1 MNRKKLGEFMIY
13 TRRNGIALITLALIM
28 AVLTCG
34 CTSSGSNS
42 AGNGATDSPGADSPS
57 TFQEVAGKYVNV
69 DDASSYITL
78 NPDGSARIVTDTGTI
93 ETSIYMEI
101 PDLYLADGTVIS
113 PYPVQDGTLTYQGMK
128 FKK

>member
-1 MNRKKLGEFMIY
+1 MIY
-13 TRRNGIALITLALIM
+13 IRCNGMALITLALVL

-42 AGNGATDSPGADSPS
+42 AGNGATDSSSADSPS
-57 TFQEVAGKYVNV
+57 TFQEMAGTYVNV

-78 NPDGSARIVTDTGTI
+78 NPDGSARIVTGTGTI

-101 PDLYLADGTVIS
+101 PTLYLADGTPIS
-113 PYPVQDGTLTYQGMK
+113 PYPVQDGTLTYLGMK